1 VPSTPGAVLQAAAE
15 RARASLFLVP
25 MAFVALGALLAVA
38 GLAVDEELFGEA
50 AIPVNVASTV
60 DSARSVLSTVAAA
73 TMAFAGIAFSVAL
86 LVFQQSASQ
95 YSPRVIHGLFRDA
108 FNKRVMGV
116 VLGTFTFCLVVL
128 RSVHGDVDGGPG
140 EVVPTISV
148 TVAVVLGIVSALA
161 IVGFIDHNARRLD
174 VSEILQRVSGSSRD
188 RVRATWPERG
198 SSGNGGSGSGPHPP
212 PAGRPLDVPAG
223 GDGWVQVVDVDR
235 LLAVVPAGGTLRM
248 TTAPGRYVVE
258 ETSIGVLRPRPDE
271 PEDADHAV
279 ERVNAAVVVGASR
292 TMTQDPAY
300 GLRQLVDVGLK
311 ALSPGV
317 NDPTTAQDVVFH
329 VTAVLREMLAHDE
342 PTRRVEG
349 PDGRVVELPEL
360 PTHVELVRLGFSE
373 LRRAGASDPA
383 VCAYLLEAIRLV
395 DESLP
400 TAGDGVAPVAAALR
414 REAALVVA
422 GVERSGALSEDVAA
436 VRADHDERFGPAAP
450 PEVLPGDRAG

>member
-1 VPSTPGAVLQAAAE
+1 MGPTPGAALQATVE

-25 MAFVALGALLAVA
+25 TAFVVLGALLAVL
-38 GLAVDEELFGEA
+38 GLVLDENLVGEVTLP
-50 AIPVNVASTV
+50 ITVASTV
-60 DSARSVLSTVAAA
+60 ASARAVLSTVAAA

-86 LVFQQSASQ
+86 LVFEQSASQ

-174 VSEILQRVSGSSRD
+174 VSEILQRVSESTRD
-188 RVRATWPERG
+188 RVRATRAERCATDDRG
-198 SSGNGGSGSGPHPP
+198 PDVASRPHPP
-212 PAGRPLDVPAG
+212 PPGHRLAVPARA
-223 GDGWVQVVDVDR
+223 DGWVQVVDVDR
-235 LLAVVPAGGTLRM
+235 LLDVVPAGGTFRL

-258 ETSIGVLRPRPDE
+258 ETSIGLLWPRPDD
-271 PEDADHAV
+271 PDRARHAI
-279 ERVNAAVVVGASR
+279 ERVNAAVVVGPSR

-329 VTAVLREMLAHDE
+329 VAAVLREMLAHDE
-342 PTRRVEG
+342 PSRRVDG

-360 PTHVELVRLGFSE
+360 PTHVGLVRLGFRE

-395 DESLP
+395 DEGLP
-400 TAGDGVAPVAAALR
+400 PAGDGTASARAALR

-422 GVERSGALSEDVAA
+422 GAERSGSLPEDVAT
-436 VRADHDERFGPAAP
+436 VRADHDERFGPTAVASDP
-450 PEVLPGDRAG
+450 SWR